1 MSNSIKLGIGYTNTD
16 STRQITISDVADSIC
31 ASPATVKS
39 KVQAINASLAAGTDG
54 GLSDF
59 FRSDDYDA
67 VQSIG
72 SFNQIKS
79 ATIVESEVT
88 NIVIEGGE

>member
-16 STRQITISDVADSIC
+16 STRQITIGDVADSIC
-31 ASPATVKS
+31 AAPATVKS
-39 KVQAINASLAAGTDG
+39 KIQAINASLAAGTDG

-59 FRSDDYDA
+59 FRADDYDA

-88 NIVIEGGE
+88 NVVISGGE

>member
-1 MSNSIKLGIGYTNTD
+1 MSNSIKLGLGYTNTD
-16 STRQITISDVADSIC
+16 STRQVTIGDVADSIC
-31 ASPATVKS
+31 AAPATVKS
-39 KVQAINASLAAGTDG
+39 KIQAINASLAAGTDG

-67 VQSIG
+67 AESIG

-88 NIVIEGGE
+88 NIVIEAGD